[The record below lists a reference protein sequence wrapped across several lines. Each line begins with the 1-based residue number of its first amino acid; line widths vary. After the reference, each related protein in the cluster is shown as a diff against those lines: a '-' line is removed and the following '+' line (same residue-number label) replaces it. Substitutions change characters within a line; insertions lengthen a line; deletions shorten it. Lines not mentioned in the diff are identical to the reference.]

1 METIPIKSTLEHH
14 DMKPILDTA
23 GKFLAYGFALVL
35 FGSAAPAFAARA
47 DGDAIVKNVGGVSYV
62 SGGVGTDSIDRL
74 NSLAKDF
81 NVKLVFAL
89 KSGAYVSDVRVT
101 IADATGRTV
110 LDATSDGPWFLTKLP
125 AGAYRIVATLAGQT
139 IKQPLSVDTARLK
152 TIDFRWASE

>member
-1 METIPIKSTLEHH
+1 
-14 DMKPILDTA
+14 MKPILDTA
-23 GKFLAYGFALVL
+23 GKSLAYGFALIL
-35 FGSAAPAFAARA
+35 FGSASPVFAASA
-47 DGDAIVKNVGGVSYV
+47 DGDAIVRNVGGVSYV

-110 LDATSDGPWFLTKLP
+110 LDSTSNGPWFLMKLP
-125 AGAYRIVATLAGQT
+125 AGAYQIVATLTGQT
-139 IKQPLSVDTARLK
+139 IKQPLSVDTTRLK

>member
-1 METIPIKSTLEHH
+1 
-14 DMKPILDTA
+14 MKLIFDTA
-23 GKFLAYGFALVL
+23 SKILAYGFVVIL
-35 FGSAAPAFAARA
+35 FGSASPVFAASA
-47 DGDAIVKNVGGVSYV
+47 NGDAIVQNVGGVSYV
-62 SGGVGTDSIDRL
+62 SGGVGTTSIDRL
-74 NSLAKDF
+74 NSLANDF

-110 LDATSDGPWFLTKLP
+110 LDATSDGPWFLTRLP
-125 AGAYRIVATLAGQT
+125 AGAYQIVATLAGQA

>member
-1 METIPIKSTLEHH
+1 MKS
-14 DMKPILDTA
+14 ILDTA
-23 GKFLAYGFALVL
+23 GKILAHGFVVIL
-35 FGSAAPAFAARA
+35 FGSASPVFAASA
-47 DGDAIVKNVGGVSYV
+47 DGDAIVKNVGGVTYV
-62 SGGVGTDSIDRL
+62 SGGVGTSSIDRL
-74 NSLAKDF
+74 NSLANDF

-101 IADATGRTV
+101 IADAKGRTV

-125 AGAYRIVATLAGQT
+125 AGTYQIVATLAGQA